1 MFDDKKEKSHFLRE
15 LHIEETTKKVSR
27 ISQVMEQVHS
37 VNTLHLISAMSQ
49 IFLGSFVVALSIL
62 GVIKPIWLS
71 TIISIFGSITTVI
84 GLFFTY
90 QIFSEADAFN
100 TLLHR
105 AIKRVINSQN

>member
-1 MFDDKKEKSHFLRE
+1 MFDDKKEKSQFLRE
-15 LHIEETTKKVSR
+15 VHIEETTNKVSR
-27 ISQVMEQVHS
+27 INLLMDRVHT

-71 TIISIFGSITTVI
+71 TIISIFGSITMVI

>member
-1 MFDDKKEKSHFLRE
+1 MYDDKKEKSQFLRE
-15 LHIEETTKKVSR
+15 LHIDESTNKVSR
-27 ISQVMEQVHS
+27 VNQLMEQLHT
-37 VNTLHLISAMSQ
+37 VNNLHLVSALSQ

-71 TIISIFGSITTVI
+71 TIIAIFGSITTMI

-90 QIFSEADAFN
+90 QIFSETDAFN

>member
-1 MFDDKKEKSHFLRE
+1 MFDDKKEKSQFLRE
-15 LHIEETTKKVSR
+15 IHIEETAEKVYKVNR
-27 ISQVMEQVHS
+27 MMDRVHS
-37 VNTLHLISAMSQ
+37 VNSLHLISAMSQ